1 MDPSTN
7 HHLGGNNLPPPV
19 APELQ
24 NTSLQQPPE
33 AVMPASEYQ
42 PGSSAAL
49 PQMPAF
55 PLPIPSAPVAST
67 AQAVATSTT
76 QSGAPV
82 VADDTDLIEKEW
94 VTKAKQIVEKTREDP
109 YQQSK
114 EMTVFK
120 ADYMQKRYNKSI
132 KLSE

>member
-7 HHLGGNNLPPPV
+7 NQLGGNNLPPPI

-24 NTSLQQPPE
+24 NVAMKQPPE
-33 AVMPASEYQ
+33 AMTATAENQ

-49 PQMPAF
+49 PLLPTY
-55 PLPIPSAPVAST
+55 PLPIPSAPVAND
-67 AQAVATSTT
+67 AQAVASSTT

-94 VTKAKQIVEKTREDP
+94 VTKAKQIVERTREDP

-114 EMTVFK
+114 DMTVFK